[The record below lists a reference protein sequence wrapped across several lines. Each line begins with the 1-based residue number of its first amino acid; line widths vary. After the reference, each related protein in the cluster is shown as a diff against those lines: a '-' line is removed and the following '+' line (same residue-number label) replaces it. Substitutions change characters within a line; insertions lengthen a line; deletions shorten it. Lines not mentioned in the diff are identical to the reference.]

1 MGNSTVSPY
10 LGKTL
15 TKVIGAQYAFEK
27 AVIMRKSLSKLD
39 LESSVIC
46 SELLNELESVSI
58 DEQNE
63 FWRDFDNAIRTMFEG
78 EGVICSPRQPI
89 KQKRKN
95 QLHELIGKVSSSLF
109 DRGRKLTAKD
119 VWAEVKE
126 NHEEYDDE
134 CIIQDVTDEKIL
146 WISKGG
152 NEQNLHRNSF
162 DPVLSKTKKKLSL
175 TTKF

>member
-1 MGNSTVSPY
+1 MGNSTSSKH

-15 TKVIGAQYAFEK
+15 NKVMGAQYAYEK
-27 AVIMRKSLSKLD
+27 LVILRKSLTKLD
-39 LESSVIC
+39 LEFRVIF

-63 FWRDFDNAIRTMFEG
+63 FWRDFDNTIRTMFEG

-89 KQKRKN
+89 KQKRNN

-119 VWAEVKE
+119 VWAEMKE
-126 NHEEYDDE
+126 NNDEYDAE
-134 CIIQDVTDEKIL
+134 GIIQDVTDEEIFWK
-146 WISKGG
+146 SKNG
-152 NEQNLHRNSF
+152 NEQKLHRNSF

>member
-1 MGNSTVSPY
+1 M
-10 LGKTL
+10 
-15 TKVIGAQYAFEK
+15 GAQYAYEK
-27 AVIMRKSLSKLD
+27 LVILRKSLTKLD
-39 LESSVIC
+39 LEFRVIF

-63 FWRDFDNAIRTMFEG
+63 FWRDFDNAIRTMLEG
-78 EGVICSPRQPI
+78 EGVIYSPRQPI

-152 NEQNLHRNSF
+152 NEQKLHRNSF

>member
-1 MGNSTVSPY
+1 MGNSTSSKH

-15 TKVIGAQYAFEK
+15 NKVMGAQYAFEK
-27 AVIMRKSLSKLD
+27 VVILRKNLSKLD
-39 LESSVIC
+39 LEFRVIF

-134 CIIQDVTDEKIL
+134 CIIQDITDEEIL
-146 WISKGG
+146 WKSKNG
-152 NEQNLHRNSF
+152 NEQKLQRNSF

>member
-15 TKVIGAQYAFEK
+15 NKVMGAQYAFEK
-27 AVIMRKSLSKLD
+27 VVILRKNLSKLD
-39 LESSVIC
+39 LEFRVIF

-89 KQKRKN
+89 KQKRNN
-95 QLHELIGKVSSSLF
+95 QLHK
-109 DRGRKLTAKD
+109 
-119 VWAEVKE
+119 
-126 NHEEYDDE
+126 
-134 CIIQDVTDEKIL
+134 
-146 WISKGG
+146 
-152 NEQNLHRNSF
+152 
-162 DPVLSKTKKKLSL
+162 
-175 TTKF
+175 